1 MAGFFENISRFEI
14 GDWWKEEELP
24 LDAKKFG
31 EYDKIALEIGF
42 GFGEF
47 LVSTAEKENDTLFFG
62 VEKYGEGLKKIVNIL
77 KQKDVRNVVPLCGD
91 AYVILQVLF
100 SDNSLDKIFVNFP
113 DPWPKKRHQK
123 RRVLTEEFF
132 RLSARKLKEEGR
144 IFFATDDENL
154 AKFAMSEIEKVP
166 QLENLCHPQP
176 YLSLSPYL
184 SKTRYEKKWMAE
196 KKNLYYFIYGRRNAS
211 HQI

>member
-1 MAGFFENISRFEI
+1 MAVYFDKIPRFEI

-24 LDAKKFG
+24 LDLKKFG
-31 EYDKIALEIGF
+31 EYRKIALEVGF

-47 LVSTAEKENDTLFFG
+47 LLSVAENEKDTLFFG
-62 VEKYGEGLKKIVNIL
+62 IEKYGEGLRKIVNII
-77 KQKDVRNVVPLCGD
+77 KREDIRNIVPLSGD

-100 SDNSLDKIFVNFP
+100 NENSLEKIFVNFP

-132 RLSARKLKEEGR
+132 KLCGRKLKDTGKL
-144 IFFATDDENL
+144 FFATDDENL
-154 AKFAMSEIEKVP
+154 AKFAMSEIKRVP
-166 QLENLCHPQP
+166 QLKNLCHPAP
-176 YLSLSPYL
+176 YLSHSPY
-184 SKTRYEKKWMAE
+184 SSETRYERKWMAE
-196 KKNLYYFIYGRRNAS
+196 NKNLYYFIYGRENAS